1 MPGYT
6 KKNLKEVKNMA
17 PPEAAETGF
26 EGRFARGELD
36 CERSGMTYFRYGPN
50 GRTPFGH
57 RHEEQEEIY
66 VLLSGSARV
75 KIDEDIV
82 ELEPLDAVRIAHD
95 SVRAVEAGPDGAEIV
110 AFGAGRG
117 GREEAEIIPGW
128 WSD

>member
-6 KKNLKEVKNMA
+6 KKNLKQVENAA
-17 PPEAAETGF
+17 PSLGADAGF
-26 EGRFARGELD
+26 EVHFAREALD

-75 KIDEDIV
+75 KIDDDIV
-82 ELEPLDAVRIAHD
+82 ELEPFDALRIAND
-95 SVRAVEAGPDGAEIV
+95 SMRAVEAGPDGAEIV

-117 GREEAEIIPGW
+117 GREEAELVPGW

>member
-6 KKNLKEVKNMA
+6 KKNLNEVKDMA

-26 EGRFARGELD
+26 EAHFARGELE
-36 CERSGMTYFRYGPN
+36 CERSGMTLFRYGSN

-57 RHEEQEEIY
+57 RHEDQEEIY
-66 VLLSGSARV
+66 VLLSGSAKV
-75 KIDEDIV
+75 KIDDDV
-82 ELEPLDAVRIAHD
+82 VDLEPLDAVRIAND
-95 SVRAVEAGPDGAEIV
+95 SVRAVQAGPDGAEIV

-117 GREEAEIIPGW
+117 GREEAELIPGW